1 MNCPICQNES
11 DHGARFCGICGT
23 EMPLNEVST
32 VAAQPRVGF
41 GTAIGL
47 GFKNYFKFKGRA
59 TRAAYWWF
67 ILFYFLVMFIPIV
80 NWFVWV
86 VFIIPT
92 ISLTTR
98 RLHDIGK
105 TGLWQLW
112 YTLILIATWG
122 GAFLV
127 AMLLGIEESMV
138 SLFVLSGLTFVAAV
152 ASIVWIILWLVRQGD
167 VGSNKY
173 GPDPRTNLI

>member
-1 MNCPICQNES
+1 M
-11 DHGARFCGICGT
+11 
-23 EMPLNEVST
+23 
-32 VAAQPRVGF
+32 
-41 GTAIGL
+41 
-47 GFKNYFKFKGRA
+47 
-59 TRAAYWWF
+59 
-67 ILFYFLVMFIPIV
+67 
-80 NWFVWV
+80 WV

-112 YTLILIATWG
+112 YTLTLIATWG
-122 GAFLV
+122 GAYLV

-138 SLFVLSGLTFVAAV
+138 SLFVLSGLAFVATV

>member
-11 DHGARFCGICGT
+11 DRGARFCGICGT
-23 EMPLNEVST
+23 EMSSNEVIT
-32 VAAQPRVGF
+32 GATQPRVGF

-47 GFKNYFKFKGRA
+47 GFKNYFKFKGRS
-59 TRAAYWWF
+59 TRAEYWWF
-67 ILFYFLVMFIPIV
+67 VLFYFLVSLIPIV
-80 NWFVWV
+80 NWFVWI
-86 VFIIPT
+86 VFLIPT

-105 TGLWQLW
+105 TGWWQLW
-112 YTLILIATWG
+112 ISIDTWG
-122 GAFLV
+122 TFLG
-127 AMLLGIEESMV
+127 AMLVGIEESMA

>member
-11 DHGARFCGICGT
+11 DRGARFCGICGT
-23 EMPLNEVST
+23 EMSSNEVIT
-32 VAAQPRVGF
+32 GATQPRVGF

-47 GFKNYFKFKGRA
+47 GFKNYFKFKGRS
-59 TRAAYWWF
+59 TRAEYWWF
-67 ILFYFLVMFIPIV
+67 VLFYFLVSLIPIV

-98 RLHDIGK
+98 RLHDIEK
-105 TGLWQLW
+105 TGWWQLW
-112 YTLILIATWG
+112 YTLISIATWG
-122 GAFLV
+122 TFLG
-127 AMLLGIEESMV
+127 AMLVGIEESMA